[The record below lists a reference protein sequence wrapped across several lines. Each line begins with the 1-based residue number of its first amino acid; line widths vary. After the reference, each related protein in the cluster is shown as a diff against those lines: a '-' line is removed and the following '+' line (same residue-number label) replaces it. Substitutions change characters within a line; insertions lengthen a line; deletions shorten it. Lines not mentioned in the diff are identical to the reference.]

1 MSSLKIRDQKTDHL
15 LTPENSAVIIIDYQP
30 TQVGSIESM
39 DKYTLVKN
47 VVALIKLAK
56 VFKMP
61 IVVSTVNVK
70 AAGLK
75 STIPQIAHE
84 VKDLPSYDRTTINA
98 WEDIEFLE
106 AVKATKRKKL
116 IIAALWTE
124 ACLLFP
130 ALDALKEGFEVYPVV
145 DAAKK
150 AGVRHIVFTSIALK
164 DMKTAAIRSLMED
177 LYQAED
183 YIKENGLTYTVLRN
197 TLYTGATPLYGG
209 EKVIKTGISLPAGN
223 GKVPFA
229 LRREMGEA
237 AANTLLQNGH
247 ENQTYEI
254 TGSDLYSYGDVAQAF
269 SVVSET
275 TVKYTNADPVTFPSQ
290 LRKLGLPEIVVL
302 LVTGFSADVKNHQFE
317 IVTRDLE
324 NLLGRKPA
332 SLTEGLKEVFGF
344 VHSVA

>member
-15 LTPENSAVIIIDYQP
+15 LTPENSVVIIIDYQP

-75 STIPQIAHE
+75 STIPQIAQE

-130 ALDALKEGFEVYPVV
+130 TLDALKEGYEVYPVV
-145 DAAKK
+145 DAV
-150 AGVRHIVFTSIALK
+150 GGTSVIAH
-164 DMKTAAIRSLMED
+164 DA
-177 LYQAED
+177 
-183 YIKENGLTYTVLRN
+183 
-197 TLYTGATPLYGG
+197 
-209 EKVIKTGISLPAGN
+209 
-223 GKVPFA
+223 A
-229 LRREMGEA
+229 LRRMEKAG
-237 AANTLLQNGH
+237 
-247 ENQTYEI
+247 
-254 TGSDLYSYGDVAQAF
+254 AQ
-269 SVVSET
+269 
-275 TVKYTNADPVTFPSQ
+275 PVTVMSLICEIQRDWARGETVPGM
-290 LRKLGLPEIVVL
+290 LGVLAGTGNIVGL
-302 LVTGFSADVKNHQFE
+302 
-317 IVTRDLE
+317 IVGYNE
-324 NLLGRKPA
+324 KP
-332 SLTEGLKEVFGF
+332 
-344 VHSVA
+344 

>member
-75 STIPQIAHE
+75 STIPQIAQE

-116 IIAALWTE
+116 IMAALWTE

-130 ALDALKEGFEVYPVV
+130 TLDALKEGYEVYPVV
-145 DAAKK
+145 DAV
-150 AGVRHIVFTSIALK
+150 AGTSVVAH
-164 DMKTAAIRSLMED
+164 DA
-177 LYQAED
+177 
-183 YIKENGLTYTVLRN
+183 
-197 TLYTGATPLYGG
+197 
-209 EKVIKTGISLPAGN
+209 
-223 GKVPFA
+223 A
-229 LRREMGEA
+229 LRRMENAGARPVSVMNLVCEIQRDWARGE
-237 AANTLLQNGH
+237 
-247 ENQTYEI
+247 
-254 TGSDLYSYGDVAQAF
+254 
-269 SVVSET
+269 
-275 TVKYTNADPVTFPSQ
+275 TVPAM
-290 LRKLGLPEIVVL
+290 LGVL
-302 LVTGFSADVKNHQFE
+302 AGVGNNVGLDIEGQG
-317 IVTRDLE
+317 LE
-324 NLLGRKPA
+324 RGK
-332 SLTEGLKEVFGF
+332 
-344 VHSVA
+344 

>member
-15 LTPENSAVIIIDYQP
+15 LTPENSVVIIIDYQP

-75 STIPQIAHE
+75 STIPQIAQE

-116 IIAALWTE
+116 IMAALWTE

-130 ALDALKEGFEVYPVV
+130 TLDALKEG
-145 DAAKK
+145 
-150 AGVRHIVFTSIALK
+150 
-164 DMKTAAIRSLMED
+164 
-177 LYQAED
+177 
-183 YIKENGLTYTVLRN
+183 
-197 TLYTGATPLYGG
+197 
-209 EKVIKTGISLPAGN
+209 
-223 GKVPFA
+223 
-229 LRREMGEA
+229 
-237 AANTLLQNGH
+237 
-247 ENQTYEI
+247 YE
-254 TGSDLYSYGDVAQAF
+254 G
-269 SVVSET
+269 
-275 TVKYTNADPVTFPSQ
+275 
-290 LRKLGLPEIVVL
+290 
-302 LVTGFSADVKNHQFE
+302 
-317 IVTRDLE
+317 
-324 NLLGRKPA
+324 
-332 SLTEGLKEVFGF
+332 
-344 VHSVA
+344 